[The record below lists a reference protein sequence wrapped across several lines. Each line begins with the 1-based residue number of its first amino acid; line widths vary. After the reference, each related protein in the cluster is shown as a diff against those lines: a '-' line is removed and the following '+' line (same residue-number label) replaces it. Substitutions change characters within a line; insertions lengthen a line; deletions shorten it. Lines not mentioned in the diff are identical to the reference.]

1 MLLIG
6 TKYPLKGF
14 STSHFVPLF
23 TKYMI
28 IFRLKYQ
35 RLLTLIFCLITCL
48 ISCKSDN
55 VSSASSPN
63 LTFLVVGDWGRN
75 GTQNQQQVANQMNR
89 TALEVDANFII
100 STGDNF
106 YESGVASVE
115 DSQWKTSYE
124 DVYSGK
130 GLQKDWYVV
139 LGNHDYSG
147 NPNAQIAYSKKSN
160 RWKMPAR
167 YFTLVKNIDPN
178 TAVRFVFIDTNPF
191 VQQYLQNPSTYSDIL
206 QQNTQ
211 KQLIWIDSVLAN
223 STEKYKIVVGHHPI
237 YSAGY
242 GHGNQDELI
251 TQLKPILEKNHVS
264 MYFCG
269 HSHSSQYLKRIDS
282 AIEYVVAGAG
292 SSTVELV
299 LQESS
304 VLFGTITPSFT
315 LVSLSNDLIKTSFF
329 DSTGKELFTKQVKK

>member
-1 MLLIG
+1 MNSILSKSLRFLMPFFGLLAFLHSCQSDTI
-6 TKYPLKGF
+6 
-14 STSHFVPLF
+14 STTSP
-23 TKYMI
+23 
-28 IFRLKYQ
+28 
-35 RLLTLIFCLITCL
+35 
-48 ISCKSDN
+48 
-55 VSSASSPN
+55 VS
-63 LTFLVVGDWGRN
+63 LQFLVVGDWGRN

-89 TALEVDANFII
+89 TALLTATQFII

-106 YESGVASVE
+106 YESGVANIN
-115 DSQWKTSYE
+115 DSQWKTSFE
-124 DVYSGK
+124 EVYSGK

-147 NPNAQIAYSKKSN
+147 NPNAQIAYSQKSN

-167 YFTLVKNIDPN
+167 YFTLVKNIDQT

-191 VQQYLQNPSTYSDIL
+191 VKQYLQNPSTYSDIL
-206 QQNTQ
+206 QQDSQ
-211 KQLIWIDSVLAN
+211 KQLKWIDSVLAN
-223 STEKYKIVVGHHPI
+223 SPEKYKIVVGHHPI

-242 GHGNQDELI
+242 GHGNQEELI
-251 TQLKPILEKNHVS
+251 AQVKPILEKNKVT

-269 HSHSSQYLKRIDS
+269 HSHSSQYLKRTDSTID
-282 AIEYVVAGAG
+282 YVVAGAV

-315 LVSLSNDLIKTSFF
+315 LVSLSKDYIKTSFI
-329 DSTGKELFTKQVKK
+329 DSTGTELFSNQLKK